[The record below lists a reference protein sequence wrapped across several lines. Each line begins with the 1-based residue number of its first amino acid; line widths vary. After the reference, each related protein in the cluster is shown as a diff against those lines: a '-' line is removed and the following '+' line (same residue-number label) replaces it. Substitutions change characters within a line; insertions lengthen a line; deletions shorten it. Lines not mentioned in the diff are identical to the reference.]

1 MKQMKLII
9 LFVVLMN
16 FVGIKAFA
24 FSPVYKYDIIMKN
37 DDGVTIYYKWINNKT
52 ELAVYY
58 EYSYEGETYSP
69 YSGNIVIPKFI
80 EYSGKTYNVTSIGEH
95 AFYGCSGLTSITIP
109 NSVTS
114 IGDYAFDGCS
124 GLTSV
129 TIPNSVTDIG
139 TLAFYGCSSLTSVT
153 IPNSVTSIGQ
163 WAFSYTGWYQNQA
176 NGLLYLDKWLIGYKG
191 DSPVGELK
199 IVEGTKGIAEH
210 AFSDCSG
217 LTSVTIPNSV
227 TFISSYAFSG
237 CSGLTSVTIPNS
249 VTSIG
254 SSAFYGCSGLTKII
268 SEIENPFSIS
278 DNAFYCY
285 GKDIYASATLV
296 VPPGKK
302 SVYQNT
308 NGWKQFSNIVEAEL
322 IGYMFESGGIR
333 YRIGQDNTVSVISG
347 KTKYSGDV
355 VIPSQVTYLGATY
368 SVNSIEEEAFI
379 GCSGLTSVT
388 IPNSVTSIGFGAFI
402 GCTGLVSVTIPS
414 SMTFIDRATF
424 EGCSSLASVTIP
436 NSVRHIGGS
445 AFSGT
450 AWYKNQPDGLIYA
463 GKLAYDYKGNMPD
476 NTHITLKNGTLG
488 INLNAFSGCSGLTSI
503 TIPNSVTSIGDRAF
517 QYCSGL
523 TSVTIPNSVTSID
536 WRAFRGCSG
545 LTSVVSEIEDPFA
558 IDNSVF
564 DGIPSNA
571 TLIVPKGKK
580 SIYQSTAGWNQFAN
594 IAESSGKCGA
604 NVYYSYN
611 AETHTLTISGEGE
624 MWGWQLVEI
633 DDRPWRTFYKNIRSI
648 VINSGV
654 TSIGNWAFTNFE
666 SLTSVTIPSSVA
678 TIYDCAF
685 LGCSGLTSVTI
696 PNGVIMIEDDDWGGA
711 FGNCTGLTSIII
723 PNSVTSLGGNTF
735 RGCSSLTSIQVES
748 GNQKYD
754 SRDNCNAII
763 EKSSN
768 TLISGCKNTIIP
780 NSVTSIGFKA
790 FRDCRGLT
798 SITIPNS
805 VTSIGGSAFYGCSGL
820 TKIISEIE
828 NPFSISD
835 NAFYCYDKDIYAS
848 ATLVVPPGKKSI
860 YQNTNGWKQFSNIVE
875 AELIGYEF
883 ESGGIRYKIGENNTV
898 SVTSKKGRYSG
909 DIVIPS
915 SVVYHG
921 KTYSVTSIG
930 FGAFAFGDLTSVTI
944 PNSVTSIGSRAF
956 EECRLTSITIPNSVT
971 SIGEWAFQGCS
982 LASITIPNSVTSISF
997 ESFKGCS
1004 LTSVTIPNSV
1014 TSIGGDA
1021 FSECSGLTS
1030 VTIPSSVTSIAYTA
1044 FSDCRGL
1051 TSIKVESGNEK
1062 YDSRNNC
1069 NAIIESASNTLI
1081 TGCKNSTIP
1090 NGVTSIGEYAFSGCS
1105 GLTSVTIPNSVTSI
1119 GSSAF
1124 SYCSSLTSVTIPN
1137 SVTSIGN
1144 YAFSGCSGLTK
1155 IISEIENPFSISDN
1169 AFYHYDK
1176 DIYASATLVVPPG
1189 KKSAYQSKAG
1199 WNKFQNIDESV
1210 GVTVTAISYSIVYGD
1225 ALPIY
1230 GYIST
1235 GAALSGTPSISCSAT
1250 AASPVGTYT
1259 ITVSKGSV
1267 TNKYDSYVNGT
1278 LTINKAP
1285 LTVTAKNYTI
1295 KQGQA
1300 LPTFEATY
1308 SGLKN
1313 SETSSVLTT
1322 QPSFNCSATSVSEP
1336 GTYDIIVSGAA
1347 AQNYDISYEKGT
1359 LTIIN
1364 ADPVAV
1370 TANSYTITYGDALP
1384 TYGYT
1389 SIGAALS
1396 GTPFVSCS
1404 ATATSP
1410 AGTYPITI
1418 SKGSVTNYNDIYVN
1432 GTLTINKAPL
1442 TITAKNYIIKQG
1454 ESLPTFEAN
1463 YSGFKNS
1470 ETSSV
1475 LTTQPSFNCSATSV
1489 SEPGTY
1495 DIIVSGAAAQNYSM
1509 SYVKGTL
1516 TITADDTPVLLGDVN
1531 NDGVVDAADI
1541 VELVNAKAGHP
1552 SASFNLNNADANADG
1567 SFTEADITA
1576 TADIIMKR

>member
-1 MKQMKLII
+1 MSMIG
-9 LFVVLMN
+9 VNV
-16 FVGIKAFA
+16 FA
-24 FSPVYKYDIIMKN
+24 HDIEVKN
-37 DDGVTIYYKWINNKT
+37 ADDVTIYYKWINNNT
-52 ELAVYY
+52 ELEVSCRGRWEDDYDN
-58 EYSYEGETYSP
+58 EYTGNVLIPNSVEYNGNTYL
-69 YSGNIVIPKFI
+69 
-80 EYSGKTYNVTSIGEH
+80 VTSIGLQ
-95 AFYGCSGLTSITIP
+95 AFY
-109 NSVTS
+109 
-114 IGDYAFDGCS
+114 GCS

-129 TIPNSVTDIG
+129 TIPNSVTSVDAR
-139 TLAFYGCSSLTSVT
+139 AFSGCSGLSSIKVESGKGKYDSRNNCNAIIETSSNT
-153 IPNSVTSIGQ
+153 LIAGCKNTSTPNSVTSIG
-163 WAFSYTGWYQNQA
+163 
-176 NGLLYLDKWLIGYKG
+176 
-191 DSPVGELK
+191 
-199 IVEGTKGIAEH
+199 
-210 AFSDCSG
+210 
-217 LTSVTIPNSV
+217 
-227 TFISSYAFSG
+227 SYAFSG

-254 SSAFYGCSGLTKII
+254 NYAFSNCSGLTSVTIGN
-268 SEIENPFSIS
+268 SVTSIGN
-278 DNAFYCY
+278 DA
-285 GKDIYASATLV
+285 
-296 VPPGKK
+296 
-302 SVYQNT
+302 
-308 NGWKQFSNIVEAEL
+308 FSNCSGLTSVT
-322 IGYMFESGGIR
+322 IGNSVTSIGG
-333 YRIGQDNTVSVISG
+333 
-347 KTKYSGDV
+347 
-355 VIPSQVTYLGATY
+355 GAF
-368 SVNSIEEEAFI
+368 S

-388 IPNSVTSIGFGAFI
+388 IPNSVTSIGGF
-402 GCTGLVSVTIPS
+402 
-414 SMTFIDRATF
+414 
-424 EGCSSLASVTIP
+424 
-436 NSVRHIGGS
+436 
-445 AFSGT
+445 
-450 AWYKNQPDGLIYA
+450 
-463 GKLAYDYKGNMPD
+463 
-476 NTHITLKNGTLG
+476 
-488 INLNAFSGCSGLTSI
+488 AFSGCSGLTSVFIGNSVTFIDERAFWHCYALTSVHISDLEVWCGISFYDDWDNPLGIAGHLYLNGEEVKDLVIPNSVTSIGGGVFYGCRGLTSI
-503 TIPNSVTSIGDRAF
+503 TIPNSVTSIGSYAF
-517 QYCSGL
+517 SGCSGLISVTIPNSVTSIGSSAFSGCSGL
-523 TSVTIPNSVTSID
+523 TSVTIPNSVTSIGE
-536 WRAFRGCSG
+536 WAFSNCTGLTSVTIPNSVTSIEQYAFGHCDG

-564 DGIPSNA
+564 NGIPSNA

-633 DDRPWRTFYKNIRSI
+633 DDRPWRSFYKNIRSI

-654 TSIGNWAFTNFE
+654 TSIGSWAFTNFE

-723 PNSVTSLGGNTF
+723 PNSVTSLGGDTF
-735 RGCSSLTSIQVES
+735 RGCSNLTSIKVES

-780 NSVTSIGFKA
+780 NSVTSIGYKA

-805 VTSIGGSAFYGCSGL
+805 VTSIGGSAFSGCSGLTSITIPNSVTSIGGDAFYGCSGLTSVNIPNSVTSIGSSAFDGTAWYNNQPDGLVYAGKVAYKYKGNMPENTSITIKDGTLGIAGSAFSYCSSLTSVTIPNSVTSIGNYAFSGCRGL

-828 NPFSISD
+828 NPFSIVD
-835 NAFYCYDKDIYAS
+835 NVFSCYDKDIYAS

-860 YQNTNGWKQFSNIVE
+860 YQNTDGWKQFSNIVE

-898 SVTSKKGRYSG
+898 SVSRANYSG
-909 DIVIPS
+909 DLVIPS

-930 FGAFAFGDLTSVTI
+930 NNAFSGCRGLTSVTI
-944 PNSVTSIGSRAF
+944 PNSVTSIGGSAF
-956 EECRLTSITIPNSVT
+956 FGCDYLTSVTIPNSVTTIGDMAFQECGLTSITIPNSVT
-971 SIGEWAFQGCS
+971 RIG
-982 LASITIPNSVTSISF
+982 F
-997 ESFKGCS
+997 EVFKLCS

-1090 NGVTSIGEYAFSGCS
+1090 NGVTSIGRSAFEGCS
-1105 GLTSVTIPNSVTSI
+1105 G
-1119 GSSAF
+1119 
-1124 SYCSSLTSVTIPN
+1124 LTSVTIPN

-1144 YAFSGCSGLTK
+1144 YAFSYSSSLTSVTIPNSVTSIGSSAFYGCSGLTK

-1169 AFYHYDK
+1169 AFYCYGK

-1199 WNKFQNIDESV
+1199 WNKFQNIEESV

-1259 ITVSKGSV
+1259 ITISKGSV

-1322 QPSFNCSATSVSEP
+1322 QPSFSCSATSASEP

-1396 GTPFVSCS
+1396 GTPSISCS

-1418 SKGSVTNYNDIYVN
+1418 SISTR
-1432 GTLTINKAPL
+1432 L
-1442 TITAKNYIIKQG
+1442 
-1454 ESLPTFEAN
+1454 
-1463 YSGFKNS
+1463 
-1470 ETSSV
+1470 
-1475 LTTQPSFNCSATSV
+1475 
-1489 SEPGTY
+1489 
-1495 DIIVSGAAAQNYSM
+1495 
-1509 SYVKGTL
+1509 
-1516 TITADDTPVLLGDVN
+1516 
-1531 NDGVVDAADI
+1531 
-1541 VELVNAKAGHP
+1541 
-1552 SASFNLNNADANADG
+1552 
-1567 SFTEADITA
+1567 
-1576 TADIIMKR
+1576 R

>member
-1 MKQMKLII
+1 M
-9 LFVVLMN
+9 VS
-16 FVGIKAFA
+16 VGI
-24 FSPVYKYDIIMKN
+24 
-37 DDGVTIYYKWINNKT
+37 
-52 ELAVYY
+52 
-58 EYSYEGETYSP
+58 
-69 YSGNIVIPKFI
+69 GN
-80 EYSGKTYNVTSIGEH
+80 GVTSISHGTFSE
-95 AFYGCSGLTSITIP
+95 CSALTSVFIGNSVTFIDERAFWHCTALTSVHISDLKVWCGISFYDYWDNPLGIAGHLYLNGEEVKDLVIP

-114 IGDYAFDGCS
+114 IGGGVFYGCR

-129 TIPNSVTDIG
+129 TIPNSVTSIG
-139 TLAFYGCSSLTSVT
+139 NYAFSYCSSLTSVT
-153 IPNSVTSIGQ
+153 IPNSVTSIGVS
-163 WAFSYTGWYQNQA
+163 AFSYTGWYQNQA

-199 IVEGTKGIAEH
+199 IVEGTKGIA
-210 AFSDCSG
+210 G
-217 LTSVTIPNSV
+217 R
-227 TFISSYAFSG
+227 AFSG

-254 SSAFYGCSGLTKII
+254 GDAFDGTAWYNNQPDGLVYAGKVAYKYKGDMPENISVTIKDGTLGIAGSAFS
-268 SEIENPFSIS
+268 
-278 DNAFYCY
+278 
-285 GKDIYASATLV
+285 
-296 VPPGKK
+296 
-302 SVYQNT
+302 
-308 NGWKQFSNIVEAEL
+308 
-322 IGYMFESGGIR
+322 
-333 YRIGQDNTVSVISG
+333 
-347 KTKYSGDV
+347 
-355 VIPSQVTYLGATY
+355 
-368 SVNSIEEEAFI
+368 

-388 IPNSVTSIGFGAFI
+388 IPNSVTSIGNYAF
-402 GCTGLVSVTIPS
+402 
-414 SMTFIDRATF
+414 
-424 EGCSSLASVTIP
+424 
-436 NSVRHIGGS
+436 
-445 AFSGT
+445 
-450 AWYKNQPDGLIYA
+450 
-463 GKLAYDYKGNMPD
+463 AY
-476 NTHITLKNGTLG
+476 
-488 INLNAFSGCSGLTSI
+488 
-503 TIPNSVTSIGDRAF
+503 
-517 QYCSGL
+517 
-523 TSVTIPNSVTSID
+523 
-536 WRAFRGCSG
+536 
-545 LTSVVSEIEDPFA
+545 
-558 IDNSVF
+558 
-564 DGIPSNA
+564 
-571 TLIVPKGKK
+571 
-580 SIYQSTAGWNQFAN
+580 
-594 IAESSGKCGA
+594 
-604 NVYYSYN
+604 
-611 AETHTLTISGEGE
+611 
-624 MWGWQLVEI
+624 
-633 DDRPWRTFYKNIRSI
+633 
-648 VINSGV
+648 
-654 TSIGNWAFTNFE
+654 
-666 SLTSVTIPSSVA
+666 
-678 TIYDCAF
+678 
-685 LGCSGLTSVTI
+685 
-696 PNGVIMIEDDDWGGA
+696 
-711 FGNCTGLTSIII
+711 
-723 PNSVTSLGGNTF
+723 
-735 RGCSSLTSIQVES
+735 
-748 GNQKYD
+748 
-754 SRDNCNAII
+754 
-763 EKSSN
+763 
-768 TLISGCKNTIIP
+768 
-780 NSVTSIGFKA
+780 
-790 FRDCRGLT
+790 
-798 SITIPNS
+798 
-805 VTSIGGSAFYGCSGL
+805 CSGL

-860 YQNTNGWKQFSNIVE
+860 YQNTNGWNLFSNIVE

-883 ESGGIRYKIGENNTV
+883 ESSGIRYKIGENNTV

-930 FGAFAFGDLTSVTI
+930 LGAFAFDDLTSVTI

-956 EECRLTSITIPNSVT
+956 EECRLTSIIIPNSVT

-1090 NGVTSIGEYAFSGCS
+1090 NGVTSIGRSAFSGCS

-1155 IISEIENPFSISDN
+1155 IISEIENPFSLSDN
-1169 AFYHYDK
+1169 AFYCYGK
-1176 DIYASATLVVPPG
+1176 DIYANATLIVPPG
-1189 KKSAYQSKAG
+1189 TKSAYQSKAG
-1199 WNKFQNIDESV
+1199 WNKFQNIEESV

-1308 SGLKN
+1308 SGFKN

-1322 QPSFNCSATSVSEP
+1322 QPSFSCSATSASEP

-1396 GTPFVSCS
+1396 GTPSISCS

-1410 AGTYPITI
+1410 AGTYPITISKGSVTNNNDIYVNGTLTINKAPLTITAKNYIIKQGESLPTFEATYSGFKNNETSSVLTTQPSFNCSATSGSALGTYDIIVSGADAQNYNFIYVKGTLTITDTDPVAVTANSYTITYGDALPTYEYTSIGASLKGTPSVSCSATAMSPAGIYPITI

-1442 TITAKNYIIKQG
+1442 TITAKNYIIKQS

-1475 LTTQPSFNCSATSV
+1475 LTTQPTFSCSATSA
-1489 SEPGTY
+1489 SAPGTY

-1516 TITADDTPVLLGDVN
+1516 TITADDTPVLLGDAN

-1567 SFTEADITA
+1567 NFTEADITA
-1576 TADIIMKR
+1576 TANIIMKR